1 MNCFPKIPNKFK
13 SFVFF
18 LRIEDASQFNEDF
31 IRNYNKENDL
41 GYLIE
46 VDVQYSKKLH
56 EIHNDSPFLPERM
69 KIRQVAKLVTNLHD
83 KTEYVIHIRNL
94 KHALNHRL
102 VLKKVHR
109 VIKFNLKA
117 WLKPYIDIDTKLR
130 QKGKNNF
137 EKCFLEKS
145 FAVFG
150 KTMEAVRK
158 HRNIKIVITER
169 RRSYLVSE
177 PNYDTTKFSQKID

>member
-1 MNCFPKIPNKFK
+1 
-13 SFVFF
+13 
-18 LRIEDASQFNEDF
+18 
-31 IRNYNKENDL
+31 
-41 GYLIE
+41 
-46 VDVQYSKKLH
+46 
-56 EIHNDSPFLPERM
+56 M
-69 KIRQVAKLVTNLHD
+69 KIRQVAKLVTNL
-83 KTEYVIHIRNL
+83 RNL

-117 WLKPYIDIDTKLR
+117 WLKPYIDIDTNLR
-130 QKGKNNF
+130 QKGKNTF
-137 EKCFLEKS
+137 EKCFLEKI

-169 RRSYLVSE
+169 RRRYLVSE
-177 PNYDTTKFSQKID
+177 PNYDTKNFSQKID